1 MYHDTRA
8 TLTLNDDKTLWIG
21 QDTDFTVIVPTGV
34 LSDELHKLT
43 LSNMRY
49 GSVSYVQATK
59 SALRSVRLINYWHDT
74 RYAEP
79 RFVVYPRKQVLI
91 DALSRNLREA
101 CAIGEY
107 GRYYYVL
114 SISSEYMIIRQVGRD
129 EHLAVFNSVY
139 SNERLNGIR
148 DYLLNLP
155 ISVNLRISYTLDY
168 NTLFNWFNERYIL
181 VEV

>member
-1 MYHDTRA
+1 MYRDTRA
-8 TLTLNDDKTLWIG
+8 TLTLNTDKTAWIG
-21 QDTDFTVIVPTGV
+21 QDTDFTVIVPTEV
-34 LSDELHKLT
+34 LLDELHKLT

-49 GSVSYVQATK
+49 GSIGYVQATK
-59 SALRSVRLINYWHDT
+59 SALKSVKLVNYWHDT

-79 RFVVYPRKQVLI
+79 RFVIHPRKQVLI
-91 DALSRNLREA
+91 DALSHTLRDT

-114 SISSEYMIIRQVGRD
+114 SISPEYMIIRQVGHD
-129 EHLAVFNSVY
+129 EHLAVFNSAY

-155 ISVNLRISYTLDY
+155 ISVNLRISYKLDY
-168 NTLFNWFNERYIL
+168 STLFKWFNERYIL